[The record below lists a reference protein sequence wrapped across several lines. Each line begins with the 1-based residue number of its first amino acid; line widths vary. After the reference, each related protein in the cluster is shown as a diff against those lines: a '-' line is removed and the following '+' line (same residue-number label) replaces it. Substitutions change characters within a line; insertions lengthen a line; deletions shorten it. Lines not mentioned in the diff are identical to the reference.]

1 MMDDKH
7 MSLDDLIKRDK
18 NKNKGNKGGPNQKK
32 GGIRAK
38 LQNVKANK
46 FQGGRPRF
54 AGKEFRARPLQ
65 KERMQNGPRDRL
77 PLGKVKR
84 TGNMI
89 MKRRENP
96 EGPSRKMKGMP
107 MKVSVT
113 FSN

>member
-46 FQGGRPRF
+46 F
-54 AGKEFRARPLQ
+54 
-65 KERMQNGPRDRL
+65 
-77 PLGKVKR
+77 
-84 TGNMI
+84 
-89 MKRRENP
+89 
-96 EGPSRKMKGMP
+96 
-107 MKVSVT
+107 
-113 FSN
+113 